1 MPISSRLGLL
11 AAGLSSTLLLAACN
25 SSSTTSQ
32 ETATTTTAPADSA
45 ATGTSAS
52 AMPTSASFGKATD
65 GTEVQLFTLTNAAGL
80 QATISTYGGTLTSLL
95 VPDKDGKLSD
105 VILGFD
111 NVGGYLSPE
120 FRKSNPYFGALIGR
134 YGNRIA
140 KGKFTIDGNAY
151 QVGVNNNGN
160 SLHGGNVGFNQ
171 KIWTAKPGTS
181 ADGQTL
187 TLTYLSKDGEEGYP
201 GNLTVTVVYTLT
213 AANAL
218 KIDYTATTDKA
229 TPVNLTNHAYFNL
242 ALGQSKD
249 VLAHQVTIPA
259 DRYTVVDDKLIP
271 TGELKPVKGTPF
283 DFTTPHA
290 IGERIAQVP
299 GGYDHNWVLNQ
310 ATGQHSAATVYEPT
324 TGRTMEVTTDEPGV
338 QFYTGNFLDGSLKGK
353 GGVVYGKH
361 AGFCLETQHF
371 PDSPNQPKFPSTILK
386 PGQTYH
392 TTTSYT
398 FGVRK

>member
-1 MPISSRLGLL
+1 MLISSRFGVL
-11 AAGLSSTLLLAACN
+11 AAGFSSALLLAAC
-25 SSSTTSQ
+25 SSNSTTSQ
-32 ETATTTTAPADSA
+32 ETAATSTAQADSA

-52 AMPTSASFGKATD
+52 AMPTSASFGKTAD
-65 GTEVQLFTLTNAAGL
+65 GTEIQLFTLTNAKGMK
-80 QATISTYGGTLTSLL
+80 ATISTYGGTLTSLL
-95 VPDKDGKLSD
+95 VPDKAGKVSD
-105 VILGFD
+105 VVLGFD
-111 NVGGYLSPE
+111 KADGYLSPE
-120 FRKSNPYFGALIGR
+120 FKKSNPYFGALIGR

-140 KGKFTIDGNAY
+140 KGKFTIDGKPY
-151 QVGVNNNGN
+151 QVGLNNNGN
-160 SLHGGNVGFNQ
+160 SLHGGTVGFNQ

-181 ADGQTL
+181 ADGETL

-201 GNLTVTVVYTLT
+201 GNLNVTVVYTLT
-213 AANAL
+213 ADNAL

-259 DRYTVVDDKLIP
+259 DRYTVVDANLIP

-299 GGYDHNWVLNQ
+299 GGYDHNWALNQ

-353 GGVVYGKH
+353 NGIVYGKH

-386 PGQTYH
+386 PGETYH

-398 FGVRK
+398 FGVRQ